1 MATEFSLYNIHCE
14 WGEHGASALAP
25 HCDAVI
31 VVDVLSFCTCVDVAV
46 ARGARIYPYPWR
58 DASAETF
65 ARRAGA

>member
-31 VVDVLSFCTCVDVAV
+31 VVDVLSFCTCVD
-46 ARGARIYPYPWR
+46 
-58 DASAETF
+58 
-65 ARRAGA
+65 